1 MSPSEVDLAPELT
14 KQILDAVDQGFEQ
27 QLTFTQQ
34 MMALDSTR
42 GNEHQAQ
49 ACFFEALDFRG
60 YEMDQWSIDVAQIE
74 SHPGFS
80 PSRSTTTMRSMW
92 SVRIRLR
99 KLKAGP

>member
-1 MSPSEVDLAPELT
+1 MSPPAVDLAPELIE
-14 KQILDAVDQGFEQ
+14 QILDAVDQGFEQ
-27 QLTFTQQ
+27 QLAFTQQ

-49 ACFFEALDFRG
+49 ACFFEALDSRG

-80 PSRSTTTMRSMW
+80 PVKVNYDNAVSYTHLTLPTILL
-92 SVRIRLR
+92 V
-99 KLKAGP
+99 

>member
-49 ACFFEALDFRG
+49 TCFFEALDFRG

-80 PSRSTTTMRSMW
+80 PVKVNYDNAVNVVGTHTPEETKG
-92 SVRIRLR
+92 L
-99 KLKAGP
+99 